1 MFLLLMCTC
10 MFCGV
15 RIQGK
20 THNWLLTLRAYSP
33 QQLDGKQVKWKYS
46 YQVTVY
52 CIFIFLKQANYKIT
66 SWTAD
71 KQMYFSIL

>member
-1 MFLLLMCTC
+1 MYLLLMCTC

-15 RIQGK
+15 RIQGE
-20 THNWLLTLRAYSP
+20 THNWLTLRAYSP

-46 YQVTVY
+46 YQGTVE
-52 CIFIFLKQANYKIT
+52 ANYKIT